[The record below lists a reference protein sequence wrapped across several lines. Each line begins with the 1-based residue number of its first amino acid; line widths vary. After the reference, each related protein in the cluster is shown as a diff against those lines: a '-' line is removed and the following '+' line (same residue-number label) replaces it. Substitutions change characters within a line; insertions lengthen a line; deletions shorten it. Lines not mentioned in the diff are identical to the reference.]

1 MQRKVIQLAGKTL
14 VVSLPNKWVK
24 QFGIQKGDELD
35 ILEEDNQLVIR
46 SGIRREESKNIFIDI
61 SDSKERII
69 RWTLSALHKKGYDE
83 IQVKF
88 EHMDKLRILEDLIRN
103 RFIGF
108 AIVHQT
114 ESLCIIRN
122 ITKEAEME
130 FDSILRRGFLV
141 TESLA
146 ESTLD
151 LMKRKKFKEMS
162 ELVQLE
168 KTNNQLTNF
177 CERIINKG
185 KYPVAKDSHFMYVIA
200 WNLEKVADDY
210 KYICEYLSRLDNP
223 VIDQPTVEIFERI
236 NHYFKEFYYLFYK
249 FKIEELNELDKKR
262 KIIIK
267 DIIEVCEHA
276 NKENTVIL
284 NYLLSNIYKIVDFHA
299 STIALN
305 SEPED

>member
-1 MQRKVIQLAGKTL
+1 MRRKVIQLAGKTL

-24 QFGIQKGDELD
+24 QLNIKKGDELE
-35 ILEEDNQLVIR
+35 IIEEDNQLVVR
-46 SGIRREESKNIFIDI
+46 SDGKREETKTIFIDL
-61 SDSKERII
+61 SESKERII

-83 IQVKF
+83 IQINF
-88 EHMDKLRILEDLIRN
+88 GRTENIRIIEDLVRN
-103 RFIGF
+103 LFIGF
-108 AIVHQT
+108 AVVHQT
-114 ESLCIIRN
+114 ESYCILRN

-141 TESLA
+141 TKSLA

-151 LMKRKKFKEMS
+151 LIKRGKFKEMS

-185 KYPVAKDSHFMYVIA
+185 KYAVVKNSHFMYVIA

-210 KYICEYLSRLDNP
+210 KYICEYLSPLDNP
-223 VIDQPTVEIFERI
+223 QIDDSTIDIFERI
-236 NHYFKEFYYLFYK
+236 NRYFVSFYNLFYK

-262 KIIIK
+262 KVIIK
-267 DIIEVCEHA
+267 DILELC
-276 NKENTVIL
+276 KTSKQENTVIL

-305 SEPED
+305 SDSED